1 MFCLE
6 GVTLD
11 NRVVITGMGIIS
23 PLGIGKEKY
32 WESLVEGKNGISTI
46 TRFDVSEYQTKI
58 AGEVNDFNPM
68 DYMDRKE
75 AKRMDRFTQ
84 FAVAAGILAIE
95 DAGINLKKENKDN
108 IGVVFGTG
116 IGGTETF
123 EEQHKILQ
131 KRGPNRV
138 SPFFV
143 PMLICNMAAGQ
154 LSIQLGLRGPNTTIV
169 TACASSTN
177 AIGEAF
183 KILQRGDAE
192 IILSGGS
199 EAAITPMSLAGFCSM
214 KAMTTHNEEPE
225 KASRPFDAQRD
236 GFVLSEGAGVIVL
249 ETLEHAKSRGAQ
261 IYAEIAGYGCTADA
275 YHITAPAPEGEGAMK
290 AMERAI
296 KDAGIKPEDVDYIN
310 AHGTSTPLN
319 DKFETAA
326 IKNLFGKHAYSLSV
340 SSTKS
345 MMGHLLGA
353 AGVVEVIA
361 TALTINTGIVPPTI
375 NYKNPDPECDL
386 DYVPNICRKMPV
398 NVALSNSLGFGGHNA
413 SLVLQRY
420 D

>member
-1 MFCLE
+1 M
-6 GVTLD
+6 D